1 MQDAYHVLAA
11 GETRLQRERKSERS
25 IATWA
30 GRRPPNAARE
40 RSGMEHGRQSR
51 VASITIACR
60 RAALPALVLPTLL
73 GHGPDP
79 MTVVRGTVAAR
90 ARAVALNGEASRPPV
105 LRTLQAPS
113 VGRLPGAR
121 SIPLSSLGTRRGEI
135 PSEPLVVLY
144 GAEGLLAAG
153 HANVF
158 VLEGGFAAWR
168 ARGDDVER

>member
-1 MQDAYHVLAA
+1 
-11 GETRLQRERKSERS
+11 
-25 IATWA
+25 
-30 GRRPPNAARE
+30 
-40 RSGMEHGRQSR
+40 MEDGRQGG
-51 VASITIACR
+51 VASITIARR
-60 RAALPALVLPTLL
+60 RAALPALELPTLL

-79 MTVVRGTVAAR
+79 MTVVR
-90 ARAVALNGEASRPPV
+90 
-105 LRTLQAPS
+105 APS

-135 PSEPLVVLY
+135 PSGPLVVLY

>member
-1 MQDAYHVLAA
+1 MLQSPAVAGHPWHAALLTIDAESLQRLTAA
-11 GETRLQRERKSERS
+11 GRPVV
-25 IATWA
+25 AVDV
-30 GRRPPNAARE
+30 RPPEAY
-40 RSGMEHGRQSR
+40 
-51 VASITIACR
+51 
-60 RAALPALVLPTLL
+60 
-73 GHGPDP
+73 
-79 MTVVRGTVAAR
+79 RG
-90 ARAVALNGEASRPPV
+90 
-105 LRTLQAPS
+105 
-113 VGRLPGAR
+113 GRLPGAR